1 MKKRCL
7 NCMKEYDEQY
17 DVCPYCGFIDG
28 TLPKELYHLHP
39 GEILHRRYIVGT
51 VVDYGGFGVIY
62 RVWDAQME
70 QMVAIK
76 EYFPSG
82 LVNRAPGQKD
92 VIVYSGKSKSIFENG
107 LERYLMEA
115 RNMAAFSHPNIVN
128 LYDFFEENNTA
139 YIVMEFLDGISLKT
153 YLAQNDGKLSYHET
167 INITKAIL
175 NALDEIHSHNIIHRD
190 ISPDNIFLCSNE
202 RIKLIDFGAAR
213 FSNVEK
219 EETRSIVLKPGF
231 APPEQYRSKSLQG
244 PFTDLYALGA
254 CMYRSITGVMPEES
268 LSRMLED
275 NLKEPKELVPD
286 LPEHVNN
293 TIMKAM
299 ALSPEYRF
307 HNVREFQEA
316 LSGKKKVISLQKEVK
331 KRQTKRKWILAAA
344 VLVLL
349 FGCAGGYYG
358 IINHTRLIR
367 VSNYSGKVDFYVP
380 ESQYDYFNKVKED
393 FEKNEDNQGDK
404 IVLYPVDDMEY
415 YQTVENK
422 LAEKGKPAIYFSD
435 QLGDFSL
442 DKSEDLKSNVIDKM
456 ENLNESFYYLSEYY
470 ENGGDSRKIPM
481 SFSVPFI
488 LQNADVAKA
497 LAAAPATLGECQA
510 KKKSIANGVTNITI
524 NMEMQPQ
531 ISGFAGETAYD
542 SVLSPEGFNIFVKN
556 KTAYYVTDWEDYKTL
571 CTDSDF
577 IGMKTEIIYPAE
589 NVEMNVDMCNTI
601 SISDEINIQEKMI
614 AEDFL
619 IYVLNSQANYLSDIS
634 DSVLPVNK
642 KAMEAFADIWTI
654 NLKSSV
660 TSDVGKTQF
669 EKYLKNCTV
678 LSDD

>member
-62 RVWDAQME
+62 RVWDAQMN

-139 YIVMEFLDGISLKT
+139 YIVMEFLDGISLKS
-153 YLAQNDGKLSYHET
+153 YLAQNNGKLSYQET
-167 INITKAIL
+167 IDITLAIL
-175 NALDEIHSHNIIHRD
+175 NALNEIHQHNIIHRD
-190 ISPDNIFLCSNE
+190 ISPDNIFLCSNQ

-213 FSNVEK
+213 FSSVEK

-254 CMYRSITGVMPEES
+254 CMYRSITGVMPKES

-286 LPEHVNN
+286 LPDHVNN

-307 HNVREFQEA
+307 QTVREFQEA
-316 LSGKKKVISLQKEVK
+316 LSGKKKVVSLQTEIK
-331 KRQTKRKWILAAA
+331 KRQFRRKWVLAAVVA
-344 VLVLL
+344 VLLL
-349 FGCAGGYYG
+349 GCVGGYYG

-367 VSNYSGKVDFYVP
+367 VSNYSGQVEFYVP
-380 ESQYDYFNKVKED
+380 ESQYDYYQKVEAG
-393 FEKNEDNQGDK
+393 FEKNQGEK
-404 IVLYPVDDMEY
+404 I
-415 YQTVENK
+415 K
-422 LAEKGKPAIYFSD
+422 LVSVPDASYDVKIKKE
-435 QLGDFSL
+435 LGDEEGPALFFNDNL
-442 DKSEDLKSNVIDKM
+442 EENELLKTEDLKENVIDKI
-456 ENLNESFYYLSEYY
+456 ENLDDNFYFLSDYYNKGGKVQRVPMNFSIPLILCNENVAKKLLVPPETMG
-470 ENGGDSRKIPM
+470 ELQLDETSRKNGK
-481 SFSVPFI
+481 V
-488 LQNADVAKA
+488 DVIVNQ
-497 LAAAPATLGECQA
+497 E
-510 KKKSIANGVTNITI
+510 I
-524 NMEMQPQ
+524 NPL
-531 ISGFAGETAYD
+531 ISTFAGDITYED
-542 SVLSPEGFNIFVKN
+542 KERSEGFKKFVKN
-556 KTAYYVTDWEDYKTL
+556 KTAYYITDWEDY
-571 CTDSDF
+571 
-577 IGMKTEIIYPAE
+577 
-589 NVEMNVDMCNTI
+589 NTI
-601 SISDEINIQEKMI
+601 SIDSDYLGMQTDIIYPRYNVTMQVKMCNYISIADDINIQEKMI

-619 IYVLNSQANYLSDIS
+619 ISMMSSQATYLTDYNEY
-634 DSVLPVNK
+634 DLPVNR
-642 KAMEAFADIWTI
+642 KAVEAFCDIWTI
-654 NLKSSV
+654 NLKSGQS
-660 TSDVGKTQF
+660 SGDGKEQF
-669 EKYLKNCTV
+669 ESYLDRCEVCK
-678 LSDD
+678 DK